1 MHPYPVKTEGSALI
15 ITLGMVFLITVLIV
29 AFLSRAMNERKNA
42 GVNVSRAS
50 VEILSDSAMVYV
62 VRQLCSDVTNSTPS
76 LPIAAWSTNNTNVPW
91 LLPAVLSTNP
101 AFVNLVRQSSNS
113 DTQYT
118 YTSTPSANG
127 RPVGTGRWNA
137 PQLIIGG
144 FTSNTQLPQW
154 IYLCRT
160 GVVSSFNPSWTSK
173 TSSNR
178 AYVTGRFAFNV
189 YDLGGLLDMNVAGYP
204 SSLSGST
211 NRELLRGTLASAN
224 LTMIPGVPTIP
235 GNSSVDSLVT
245 NRFAS
250 SQTNYVNSVL
260 DLASNGFLGGQLNR
274 FVTRQD
280 MIRWVTNS
288 TYGWGS
294 AIPLPYITHFTREA
308 ATNRFS
314 LSQLTNSNPGTAVLA
329 ILGNAINNSIPSLT
343 NTADKNAYMAPSNV
357 LTGGIWTSQPS
368 VKIASIGANIRAQ
381 ATTNVMKVSTPYGTV
396 AGKQARPE
404 VVQLSIRCVS
414 TWLGQLNPPW
424 TSVSSSI
431 CIVPNLWS
439 PAGSIGGN
447 GINRLVV
454 SFDSAAISFPKLT
467 TNLPSFTT
475 NLTLSGCGTPTE
487 YPVVTQVIQG
497 DVQKNHNSLS
507 FSFQNL
513 AIGLSDT
520 NGHYYSSF
528 GTNGTVTS
536 PVSAIL
542 TNSLSGQLTIPTAS
556 TPLTTDSIVVNM
568 LDPRTPRGAGATTN
582 LSLPLP
588 TWISYPPYPN
598 SITDTN
604 PVVLGRPYGSV
615 GELGLVFADQPWRS
629 LDFVSSNS
637 TCTNLLDNFTG
648 PNYPTNA
655 PRSGVLNLNTRQ
667 LPVLAAALEGALLSP
682 TNPAHAI
689 TRLQATNYAAGI
701 IASTATNPL
710 VNRAGLVALLA
721 TNNPIGSLNK
731 VSREAPIRALAD
743 IGQTT
748 TWNLMIDLISQYG
761 HFNTGATNASQFI
774 VEGEQHYWMS
784 IAIDRRT
791 GAIVDQQLE
800 AVQE

>member
-1 MHPYPVKTEGSALI
+1 MKTEGSALI

-50 VEILSDSAMVYV
+50 VEILSDSAMGYV
-62 VRQLCSDVTNSTPS
+62 VSQLCSDVTNSTPS
-76 LPIAAWSTNNTNVPW
+76 LPVAPWSRNNTHVPW
-91 LLPAVLSTNP
+91 LLPPLLSTNP

-160 GVVSSFNPSWTSK
+160 GVVSSFNSSWTSK
-173 TSSNR
+173 TSSNQ

-260 DLASNGFLGGQLNR
+260 GLASNGFLGGQLNR
-274 FVTRQD
+274 FVSRHD

-294 AIPLPYITHFTREA
+294 TIPLPYITHFTREA

-314 LSQLTNSNPGTAVLA
+314 LSQLTNSNPGSAVLA
-329 ILGNAINNSIPSLT
+329 ILGNAISNSIPSLT
-343 NTADKNAYMAPSNV
+343 NTADSNAYMAPTNALSGR
-357 LTGGIWTSQPS
+357 TWTNQPS
-368 VKIASIGANIRAQ
+368 VKIASIGADIRAQ
-381 ATTNVMKVSTPYGTV
+381 TTTNVVTVTTPYGTV

-404 VVQLSIRCVS
+404 AVQLSIRCVS
-414 TWLGQLNPPW
+414 TLVIGGGDGDDDNY
-424 TSVSSSI
+424 TVSSSI
-431 CIVPNLWS
+431 SIVPNLWS
-439 PAGSIGGN
+439 PAGSNGGN

-454 SFDSAAISFPKLT
+454 SFDSATISFLKQT
-467 TNLPSFTT
+467 INLPSFST
-475 NLTLSGCGTPTE
+475 NLTVSGCGTPTE
-487 YPVVTQVIQG
+487 YPVPILVMKGVTLQNQT
-497 DVQKNHNSLS
+497 LS
-507 FSFQNL
+507 FLFKNL
-513 AIGLSDT
+513 IIGLSDT
-520 NGHYYSSF
+520 NGNYYSSF
-528 GTNGTVTS
+528 GTNSTVAS
-536 PVSAIL
+536 PISAIL
-542 TNSLSGQLTIPTAS
+542 SNSLSGPLTIPTAS
-556 TPLTTDSIVVNM
+556 TTVTTNSVVVNM
-568 LDPRTPRGAGATTN
+568 RDPRTPRGGGATTN

-588 TWISYPPYPN
+588 ASISCPPYPN

-604 PVVLGRPYGSV
+604 PVILGRPYGSV

-667 LPVLAAALEGALLSP
+667 IPVLAAVLEGALINP
-682 TNPAHAI
+682 TNPALAI
-689 TRLQATNYAAGI
+689 TPFQATNYAVGI
-701 IASTATNPL
+701 IASTAINPL
-710 VNRAGLVALLA
+710 VNRAGLAALLA
-721 TNNPIGSLNK
+721 NNNTIGSRNK

-748 TWNLMIDLISQYG
+748 TWNLMIDLISQHG

-774 VEGEQHYWMS
+774 VEAEQHYWMS
-784 IAIDRRT
+784 IAIDRRS

-800 AVQE
+800 AAQE